1 VTPARRSVLLVIA
14 AAGVL
19 WVAAPDAHAQ
29 EGDDEPSESVQG
41 ILIDRKG
48 TRERD
53 DDEPIDGAE
62 ITVATPDGEP
72 VETATTDDEGRFE
85 VGLPG
90 PGTYTATLDTDTLPD
105 EVGLAEGGE
114 VLTFNVNP
122 GESQRL
128 NFQLGARE
136 RAGESKLDQVP
147 QLIFEGIKFGL
158 IIAICA
164 IGLSLVFGTTGLT
177 NFAHGELVAFGAIAA
192 WWINVDFDVPLIPA
206 TVLAML
212 IGGALAAVIDVALWR
227 RLRKRGMSLPAMMIV
242 SIGLSLA
249 ARNVLQLVF
258 GETTRPYND
267 YVIQRGIDIGP
278 ITAAPK
284 DLWVIAIILGVLIGV
299 ATMLQRSRIGKAMRA
314 VSDNPDLAA
323 SSGINVD
330 RVVLYVWIAGGMLAT
345 LGGVLFAVGD
355 RVQFNMGFQLLLLM
369 FAGITLGGLG
379 TAYGAL
385 LGSFVVGMFIQLS
398 TLVVPTELKNVGAL
412 LVLILVL
419 LVRPQGILGRA
430 ERIG

>member
-1 VTPARRSVLLVIA
+1 VLPARRIVLLLLA
-14 AAGVL
+14 AAGTYL
-19 WVAAPDAHAQ
+19 GSAQPVAAQ
-29 EGDDEPSESVQG
+29 EEPDEPSESVQG
-41 ILIDRKG
+41 VLIDRKG

-53 DDEPIDGAE
+53 DDEPIEGAE
-62 ITVATPDGEP
+62 ITVTTVDGEG
-72 VETATTDDEGRFE
+72 VETVESDEEGRFE
-85 VGLPG
+85 IGLPG
-90 PGTYTATLDTDTLPD
+90 PGAYTVELNTDTLPED
-105 EVGLAEGGE
+105 VGLAEGAE
-114 VLTFNVNP
+114 IVTFSVNP
-122 GESQRL
+122 GESQRI

-136 RAGESKLDQVP
+136 RAGSSKLDRVP
-147 QLIFEGIKFGL
+147 QLVFEGVKFGL

-164 IGLSLVFGTTGLT
+164 VGLSLIFGTTGLT
-177 NFAHGELVAFGAIAA
+177 NFAHGELVTFGAIIA
-192 WWINVDFDVPLIPA
+192 WWINVDHDVPLVQA
-206 TVLAML
+206 AVLAMV
-212 IGGALAAVIDVALWR
+212 IGGGVGALNDLALWR
-227 RLRKRGMSLPAMMIV
+227 PLRRRGMSLPAMMIV

-249 ARNVLQLVF
+249 ARNLLQLVF

-267 YVIQRGIDIGP
+267 YVIQQGVDIGP

-284 DLWVIAIILGVLIGV
+284 DLWIIGIVLVTLV
-299 ATMLQRSRIGKAMRA
+299 AVALMLQRSKIGKAMRA

-323 SSGINVD
+323 SSGIDVD
-330 RVVLYVWIAGGMLAT
+330 RVILYVWVAGGMLAT

-385 LGSFVVGMFIQLS
+385 VGSFVIGMLVQLS